1 MIEKPDVRPV
11 PLWLK
16 GMLVFFSV
24 VFLILQ
30 GETLLGAGGIMEKY
44 TLVEG
49 FTQFD
54 DLMLAD
60 PLTAA
65 GLWDFIFLLVT
76 FLIVVLNGVPRG
88 PRYGIT
94 CLGLI
99 LLMLVYPG
107 AAALLFLLAYW
118 RRLGQFRP

>member
-1 MIEKPDVRPV
+1 MQEEDNRAV
-11 PLWLK
+11 PLWMKAVLA
-16 GMLVFFSV
+16 LFAV
-24 VFLILQ
+24 VFLVLQ
-30 GETLLGAGGIMEKY
+30 WQTLLGPGGIMEKY

-49 FTQFD
+49 FTEFD

-65 GLWDFIFLLVT
+65 GLWDMIFLWLA

-88 PRYGIT
+88 PRYGVT
-94 CLGLI
+94 CAALI
-99 LLMLVYPG
+99 IVMVVYPG
-107 AAALLFLLAYW
+107 ATALAFLLLYW